1 MAGPD
6 SNSTDW
12 GVIGHGGAVRLL
24 SGSMNADRL
33 AHAYLMTGAEQV
45 GRKTLA
51 LALARAVNCE
61 AESQGPCGSC
71 RQCDRIL
78 RGIHADVRVIDRH
91 TPIRGTVGGKASD
104 EGEDKRRARFSIEH
118 IREMQRDA
126 ALNAFEGRRHVF
138 ILDGAETLRF
148 QDGLVT
154 EAANALL
161 KTLEEPPGDVLLV
174 LIAPSRSAVPETVAS
189 RCQIIDLR
197 PVATDEIASG
207 LVILRG
213 TSLEDAER
221 VARLAEGKPG
231 RAIDLVED
239 PAAQG
244 RHSQT
249 VMRVLETTAGGL
261 EARFRYARDLSGAY
275 RKDKAAV
282 EAELDVWT
290 SLWRDVLLAR
300 HGVAQG
306 ISHTDWMDT
315 IEAIA
320 NQLAPDAIAD
330 VISATRRTSEALIS
344 NAAPQLAFEVMM
356 LALPTMEPGS
366 MPLQPAGEAP
376 VSGVSGDP
384 AVESPAV

>member
-1 MAGPD
+1 MDDSGPG
-6 SNSTDW
+6 NW

-24 SGSMNADRL
+24 SGAMNAGRL
-33 AHAYLMTGAEQV
+33 AHAYLITGAEQV

-51 LALARAVNCE
+51 LALARAVSCE
-61 AESQGPCGSC
+61 AEFQRPCGSC
-71 RQCDRIL
+71 RQCDRIA

-91 TPIRGTVGGKASD
+91 TPIRGTAGGEASD
-104 EGEDKRRARFSIEH
+104 ERQDERRARFSIEH

-126 ALNAFEGRRHVF
+126 TLNAFEGPRQVF

-148 QDGLVT
+148 QDGPAT

-174 LIAPSRSAVPETVAS
+174 LIAPSRAAVPDTVAS

-197 PVATDEIASG
+197 PVPAAEIASG
-207 LVILRG
+207 LVSLRDA
-213 TSLEDAER
+213 SLDDAER
-221 VARLAEGKPG
+221 VSRLADGRPG

-239 PAAQG
+239 PAARG
-244 RHSQT
+244 RHQQT
-249 VMRVLETTAGGL
+249 VTRVLETVVASL
-261 EARFRYARDLSGAY
+261 EERFRYARDLSGAY

-290 SLWRDVLLAR
+290 SVWRDVLLAR

-306 ISHTDWMDT
+306 VSNTDWMDT

-320 NQLAPDAIAD
+320 GQVTPDTIVG
-330 VISATRRTSEALIS
+330 VISATRQTSEALIS

-356 LALPTMEPGS
+356 LALPTMEAGS
-366 MPLQPAGEAP
+366 VPLQPAGASP
-376 VSGVSGDP
+376 SSGDP
-384 AVESPAV
+384 AVESPAG